1 MIVSYS
7 CMSFDL
13 KLFGGDL
20 VINNGDFAVVEDS
33 DKLVQDVLKL
43 VSTQL
48 GSNPFFPAYGSP
60 ISQALIGTSD
70 VIFAQDV
77 AINQLQAS
85 IERLKDLQQDQIKNN
100 QIVTAQEQISVI
112 KDVSVKQA
120 RDDPRYYYVNL
131 TVINKAFQSVPIS
144 FAVVTS

>member
-1 MIVSYS
+1 
-7 CMSFDL
+7 MSFDL

-20 VINNGDFAVVEDS
+20 VIQNGDFATVDNQ
-33 DKLVQDVLKL
+33 DKLVQDILKL

-70 VIFAQDV
+70 LDFSQDV
-77 AINQLQAS
+77 ATQQLRAA

-100 QIVTAQEQISVI
+100 QIVTPQEQISAI
-112 KDVSVKQA
+112 RDVSVTQA
-120 RDDPRYYYVNL
+120 RDDPRYYFVKF
-131 TVINKAFQSVPIS
+131 TVINKAFVAVPIS
-144 FAVVTS
+144 FEVASS